1 MPIDTAL
8 HFTLLSG
15 NDHSQENEENQIFEP
30 IQTFKNNEDAVDFV
44 DNGSIFDCLD
54 NDGKLFENIDSKD
67 DSDILSVLTEKL
79 KTNGDFNNGLML
91 FNEDTVEVLRKL
103 HVSFEKQEV
112 SLSEPNDHS
121 AIRSVGDIVGN
132 LKFVQDVS

>member
-54 NDGKLFENIDSKD
+54 NDENYLR
-67 DSDILSVLTEKL
+67 ILTL
-79 KTNGDFNNGLML
+79 KT
-91 FNEDTVEVLRKL
+91 
-103 HVSFEKQEV
+103 
-112 SLSEPNDHS
+112 
-121 AIRSVGDIVGN
+121 IVIY
-132 LKFVQDVS
+132 